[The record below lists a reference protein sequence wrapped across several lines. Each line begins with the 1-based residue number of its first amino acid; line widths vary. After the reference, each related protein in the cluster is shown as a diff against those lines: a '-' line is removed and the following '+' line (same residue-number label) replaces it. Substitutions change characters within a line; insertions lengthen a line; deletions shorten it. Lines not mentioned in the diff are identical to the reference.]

1 MSCSCDLNLERDT
14 FKRLEREF
22 GTEVA
27 SQYFAS
33 SMAHFKIEGLLRIRA
48 GVVTYTRT
56 ENDLVCDTFSWKQM
70 HTGQIALP
78 ELTRDAALKAAELAR
93 QGQTAMYLG
102 EEHGSNQITVNL
114 LIPNPLTNEVV
125 AHVLYLDKEGPTA
138 RHQMEQI
145 EKILGK
151 IPPEGQVA
159 TRLVTAEHIDRAI
172 EAVTDGEVK
181 SEAELRAKVLEE
193 TKLALEEIKKRG
205 IDTYINDLTE
215 AFSKESSDLVKS
227 VRISVTQ
234 DSEGRFEQAN
244 WSEVSPGRL
253 GLAVALREAIV
264 SQGGLDSF
272 TTSDRVSALA
282 VSSRVAEL
290 QKDREVIVTAEKP
303 LAASPLAILREDLS
317 HPLAQRGLGV
327 ASIPA
332 APGGGNTSIEA
343 SASLERKNAAAA
355 AATPSLGESEKKS
368 AETAGATRAISPARI
383 EIAAET
389 SRTKEAKS
397 EERSLYRL
405 QVTPDSSRTDNSQ
418 VKSSSRLELSP
429 ALGDPRKGPEN
440 SASISIRTPQADL
453 PRASPR
459 LPGETLFLAV
469 NQIVGTQ
476 NPGRTLSP
484 SNSYT
489 SRISSLTLRSNAA
502 GEVARASRLNLSL
515 SLRRTLTEASAS
527 RALALRG
534 EIALIRNSLR
544 GFREAALSTSADLR
558 KSALGELSANIL
570 LRLKNGLRQLEDIRA
585 SLAERLRSIFPGK
598 SLPMDGLLSLLQKT
612 LRSPQALS
620 HHPELIPP
628 LQEIRRLRFAL
639 KYPAEMLFDKAL
651 GILPRPGR
659 ERLVELLSLRVA
671 RSMRALDRLRNET
684 SVSREAYQSA
694 LLSSLTRLALLRRAL
709 LSVGRRDDSR
719 KLSAFILQLLEEL
732 HALGISASEL
742 QQAALI
748 EADWVLARASS
759 LKTRKKHKRRF
770 SSDDLPDASLEEKT
784 KLSSVRAPRSRGK
797 KKQEIQQEQAP
808 APFQAPAVSGPKDY
822 LETIQSIEK
831 VSDDSGF
838 DGGKIPFDLS
848 DPNLTEIVTSTP
860 SRIQAGN

>member
-1 MSCSCDLNLERDT
+1 
-14 FKRLEREF
+14 
-22 GTEVA
+22 
-27 SQYFAS
+27 
-33 SMAHFKIEGLLRIRA
+33 
-48 GVVTYTRT
+48 
-56 ENDLVCDTFSWKQM
+56 
-70 HTGQIALP
+70 
-78 ELTRDAALKAAELAR
+78 
-93 QGQTAMYLG
+93 
-102 EEHGSNQITVNL
+102 
-114 LIPNPLTNEVV
+114 
-125 AHVLYLDKEGPTA
+125 
-138 RHQMEQI
+138 
-145 EKILGK
+145 
-151 IPPEGQVA
+151 
-159 TRLVTAEHIDRAI
+159 
-172 EAVTDGEVK
+172 
-181 SEAELRAKVLEE
+181 
-193 TKLALEEIKKRG
+193 
-205 IDTYINDLTE
+205 
-215 AFSKESSDLVKS
+215 
-227 VRISVTQ
+227 
-234 DSEGRFEQAN
+234 
-244 WSEVSPGRL
+244 
-253 GLAVALREAIV
+253 
-264 SQGGLDSF
+264 
-272 TTSDRVSALA
+272 
-282 VSSRVAEL
+282 
-290 QKDREVIVTAEKP
+290 
-303 LAASPLAILREDLS
+303 
-317 HPLAQRGLGV
+317 
-327 ASIPA
+327 
-332 APGGGNTSIEA
+332 
-343 SASLERKNAAAA
+343 
-355 AATPSLGESEKKS
+355 
-368 AETAGATRAISPARI
+368 
-383 EIAAET
+383 
-389 SRTKEAKS
+389 
-397 EERSLYRL
+397 
-405 QVTPDSSRTDNSQ
+405 
-418 VKSSSRLELSP
+418 
-429 ALGDPRKGPEN
+429 
-440 SASISIRTPQADL
+440 
-453 PRASPR
+453 
-459 LPGETLFLAV
+459 V